1 MTLQA
6 LEKHHSIDLSWSRRL
21 LRAVVQAWGGDRAT
35 AGALDL
41 DVTSDYIKRD
51 LGLIDGREAPYDSKL
66 TR

>member
-6 LEKHHSIDLSWSRRL
+6 FEKHTSIELPFSRRL
-21 LRAVVQAWGGDRAT
+21 LQALARAWSGDRWT
-35 AGALDL
+35 AGAIDL

-51 LGLIDGREAPYDSKL
+51 LGLIDGREAPQESEL

>member
-6 LEKHHSIDLSWSRRL
+6 CEKTHQIDLSWSHRL
-21 LRAVVQAWGGDRAT
+21 LHALTRALHGDCRT
-35 AGALDL
+35 TGALDL

-51 LGLIDGREAPYDSKL
+51 LGLIDGREAPQDSKL

>member
-6 LEKHHSIDLSWSRRL
+6 LEKHRPIEFPFSHRL
-21 LRAVVQAWGGDRAT
+21 LHALARAWGGDRST